1 MKFRV
6 VTMRFRAV
14 TMRFRAVTYICFVS
28 LLFATQSAE
37 AQDTGNPWRT
47 LGLMKFERQFDESDG
62 VSQQKGRFVPIIKA
76 LEGKEITI
84 KGYVIPLSG
93 KKAQSHFMF
102 SAYPFSDCFFCGK
115 AGPESVIEVFTKDD
129 KKIAF
134 DDESIT
140 IKGIFYFT
148 SQDPND
154 VMFTLKEAE
163 FVKE

>member
-1 MKFRV
+1 
-6 VTMRFRAV
+6 MRFSV
-14 TMRFRAVTYICFVS
+14 TICICLLG
-28 LLFATQSAE
+28 LLFGSNSAE

-47 LGLMKFERQFDESDG
+47 LGLMKFERQFDENDG

-76 LEGKEITI
+76 LEGKEITM

-115 AGPESVIEVFTKDD
+115 AGPESVIEVYTKGNT
-129 KKIAF
+129 KIEF

-163 FVKE
+163 LVKE